1 MNYFIELR
9 KSRVLVS
16 KHEIKKNKQI
26 HTNNEKIL
34 FNKILQHN
42 NKTLYIKQ
50 NSLIQ
55 T

>member
-1 MNYFIELR
+1 MSYFIELK
-9 KSRVLVS
+9 KSKVLVS

-42 NKTLYIKQ
+42 KTHYIKQ

-55 T
+55 I